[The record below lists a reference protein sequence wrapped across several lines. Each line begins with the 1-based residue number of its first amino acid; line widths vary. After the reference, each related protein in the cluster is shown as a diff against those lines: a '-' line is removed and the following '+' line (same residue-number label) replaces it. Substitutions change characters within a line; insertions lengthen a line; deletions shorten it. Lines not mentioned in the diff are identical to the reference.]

1 MKVHHLVVG
10 MLETNSFLLENGK
23 IAVIIDP
30 GEEPNLFIDLLTELK
45 LELKAILLT
54 HGHADHIGAVGVLR
68 NRYPSTEV
76 ISHKEDMDSLVDPSK
91 NLAALMGI
99 PLNVG
104 AVDRTVEDGDILT
117 FDDIE
122 LEVRH
127 VPGHTPGHVVFVHQG
142 SNAFVGD
149 TLFSGGIG
157 RWDFPTGD
165 GELLIRSIKE
175 KLLSLDDN
183 CRVHPGHG
191 PGTTIGHEKLYNPY
205 LSPDFTIPLY

>member
-1 MKVHHLVVG
+1 MKMHQLVVG
-10 MLETNSFLLENGK
+10 MLETNSFVLENGK

-30 GEEPNLFIDLLTELK
+30 GEESSRFIDLLTELK

-68 NRYPSTEV
+68 NRYPETEV
-76 ISHKEDMDSLVDPSK
+76 ISHKEDMDSLVDPTK

-104 AVDRTVEDGDILT
+104 AVDRTVEDGDILR
-117 FDDIE
+117 FEDIE

-127 VPGHTPGHVVFVHQG
+127 VPGHTPGHVVFIHQG
-142 SNAFVGD
+142 QDAFVGD
-149 TLFSGGIG
+149 TLFSEGIG
-157 RWDFPTGD
+157 RWDFPTGN

-175 KLLSLDDN
+175 KLLTLDDS
-183 CRVHPGHG
+183 CRVYPGHG
-191 PGTTIGHEKLYNPY
+191 PNTTIGQERG
-205 LSPDFTIPLY
+205 